1 MGKFKLFSTSA
12 RLFCF
17 VGITFSE
24 TDMDYYGKSYSFTVV
39 YLCYPTKAKNF
50 KKKKAVALR
59 CHCPDDDLSE
69 AINGLKDA
77 YNVELY
83 SIYMYM
89 FLIQMYSISVSI
101 WTSRITAA
109 FDYHWSNSQITKCIL
124 VITTV
129 TRPWLCNI
137 LTHWYLF

>member
-50 KKKKAVALR
+50 KKKRQWHYDAIARMMIYPRPLT
-59 CHCPDDDLSE
+59 DLKMH
-69 AINGLKDA
+69 I
-77 YNVELY
+77 
-83 SIYMYM
+83 M
-89 FLIQMYSISVSI
+89 
-101 WTSRITAA
+101 
-109 FDYHWSNSQITKCIL
+109 
-124 VITTV
+124 
-129 TRPWLCNI
+129 
-137 LTHWYLF
+137 